1 MKVLV
6 PFVLVFLMAFVP
18 SCLGMFP
25 KYSAQLFEPC
35 SNVTFP

>member
-6 PFVLVFLMAFVP
+6 PFVAVFLVAFVP

-35 SNVTFP
+35 SNVTYP